1 MRKFKKALA
10 FALASAMIVSVVP
23 VSAAASNTAK
33 AGKKVIYT
41 YTVNNGATKDAK
53 QTWIKTTTKK
63 GYKVKLVNKTKKVV
77 TLTGKKVVAKKAGTA
92 KINVNFYKGKKYVAT
107 KAVKITVKK
116 APTASGI
123 KLEKDTL
130 NVGETTKVVHSG
142 TAKVNCFSADTS
154 IVKVN
159 KTTGEVTAV
168 APGTTKI
175 AVRNAVTKKRV
186 YVDITVNAEFAA
198 KQTGAKQITV
208 TGADFTAETKV
219 TIKKGTQTINLAKDG
234 MTVTES
240 GSKMILT
247 TAAKLLDG
255 DYVVTAGDKELTV
268 KAQAEKVDK
277 ITVDSDMAILATTT
291 DNTGKVVTDYHKA
304 YAYYTVSNQFGEDI
318 TKNTTVTA
326 QGSFVATGSAIDS
339 NNKKVYFERKSTDDG
354 FRLGDTVT
362 VVVMYNENG
371 QVVSS
376 ETKALKISDK
386 AVVDTIEVE
395 GLYNIDGKELTEDTL
410 KKEDFYILFTA
421 KDQYGNAYTNLSAGS
436 NADSDVIATLAA
448 GVTDV
453 TLEDRANDTSY
464 TIKTIKKD
472 GKEYFGLKLY
482 DKDSR
487 DGRKNKAGQVLLT
500 LIGSGSGKNVSY
512 QFDVKDG
519 IKVKELTISTDG
531 KVLAAND
538 KAATEL
544 SFIAN
549 DTYGNP
555 ITSYKELKDLFNSQD
570 IKASQGHIYLVED
583 YKTGNGKLMYQPDT
597 TTNGRGYTEVIT
609 GITETYGTVISQFTV
624 QDKAYPKSI
633 TSSPE
638 VNALLVQSEAD
649 SDYNKLKVKESD
661 LGIQDQYGR
670 SYAVYGTGYSDAD
683 GNTYAITVEEKTTRE
698 EGTFTFVNATKDD
711 DTGIESYILSDGVIT
726 RDAIIQLD
734 SGCEEGSKTYR
745 AVIQRTAVGGTVS
758 KVDTYDFDFY
768 AVEDTKIRSYEM
780 KKVKDLYYQAIA
792 TNNYAQEVVVY
803 GKASGGVKV
812 LMPHYYYGVT
822 TTNSKIDVASSTY
835 VCAGD
840 TNADRKLPTAATG
853 TAIYVGT
860 EALAGNGGIL
870 DKVSSVDVT
879 VKATVTSG
887 AAVGTVLTNTIK
899 LSKEKPVVQ
908 TDSVAIVTAQGTNFK
923 TTSAKDAITIK
934 SNTDIDVKEL
944 LAAISVKDQ
953 YGKTTTGSNA
963 GIVYAATSALR
974 EYNNAEHKG
983 YEDVKEQ
990 PKLTIFGIDETGVTI
1005 NVNVKNNGTFDTI
1018 VNAKAGET
1026 FKLLITFANGTEAIV
1041 PITTVD
1047 TIQ

>member
-1 MRKFKKALA
+1 M
-10 FALASAMIVSVVP
+10 
-23 VSAAASNTAK
+23 
-33 AGKKVIYT
+33 
-41 YTVNNGATKDAK
+41 
-53 QTWIKTTTKK
+53 
-63 GYKVKLVNKTKKVV
+63 
-77 TLTGKKVVAKKAGTA
+77 
-92 KINVNFYKGKKYVAT
+92 
-107 KAVKITVKK
+107 KITVKK

-154 IVKVN
+154 IVTVN
-159 KTTGEVTAV
+159 KKTGEVTAV

-240 GSKMILT
+240 GSKLILT

-362 VVVMYNENG
+362 VVIMYNENG

-421 KDQYGNAYTNLSAGS
+421 KDQYGNTYTNLSAGS

-519 IKVKELTISTDG
+519 VKVKELTISTDG

-538 KAATEL
+538 SAATEL

-570 IKASQGHIYLVED
+570 VKASQGRIYLVED

-638 VNALLVQSEAD
+638 VNALLVQSKD
-649 SDYNKLKVKESD
+649 DVNYNYLKVENGD
-661 LGIQDQYGR
+661 FDIQDQYGR
-670 SYAVYGTGYSDAD
+670 DFDVYGNGYSDAD
-683 GNTYAITVEEKTTRE
+683 GNTYAIKLEEKTSRE
-698 EGTFTFVNATKDD
+698 SGTFASIPTSGVDITTQATQ
-711 DTGIESYILSDGVIT
+711 IVLDGN
-726 RDAIIQLD
+726 
-734 SGCEEGSKTYR
+734 CEEGSKTYR
-745 AVIQRTAVGGTVS
+745 AVIQRTAAGGTTS

-768 AVEDTKIRSYEM
+768 AVEDTKVRSYEM
-780 KKVKDLYYQAIA
+780 KKVKDLYYQATA
-792 TNNYAQEVVVY
+792 TNHYAQEVVVY

-822 TTNSKIDVASSTY
+822 TTNSKIDVAPSTY
-835 VCAGD
+835 VCAGS
-840 TNADRKLPTAATG
+840 RKLPTAATG

-860 EALAGNGGIL
+860 EDLAGNGGIL

-899 LSKEKPVVQ
+899 LSKEKPVVE
-908 TDSVAIVTAQGTNFK
+908 TDSTSILPNIIGTNFK
-923 TTSAKDAITIK
+923 TTSAKDVIIIDK
-934 SNTDIDVKEL
+934 ETDIDVKEL

-953 YGKTTTGSNA
+953 YGKITTGSNA
-963 GIVYAATSALR
+963 GIVYVASSDVR
-974 EYNNAEHKG
+974 ENNNAAHDTK
-983 YEDVKEQ
+983 EDVKEQ

-1041 PITTVD
+1041 PITAK
-1047 TIQ
+1047 